1 MTLGPCMVLHSSFTM
16 SLSCLPVELLHQ
28 ILVFAL
34 LDNDRPTEV
43 LSVHRT
49 FFELGQPLL
58 HTHLRFRSVGH
69 LSSFARG
76 TAALACAPQ
85 SLVISLAGGA
95 TGCEVFKH
103 LKGALLRCRRSLRS
117 NATMADG
124 ASHESEPVNTVD
136 HRAAPPTQ
144 VPLELLSLRLNSHSR
159 NPYFNYIFEALSLA
173 RYASRTSLSNYQQ
186 IHHPHLFALAPASP
200 KVFVWEGP
208 DPEHHFS
215 FAVSTHT
222 HTHTHTYL
230 PYLNLP
236 PRCPYY
242 RASRSCPPRLTTSS
256 VPLAPGR
263 LSSTSRSPT

>member
-1 MTLGPCMVLHSSFTM
+1 M

-173 RYASRTSLSNYQQ
+173 RYASRTSLWNYQQ

-263 LSSTSRSPT
+263 RSSTSRSPT